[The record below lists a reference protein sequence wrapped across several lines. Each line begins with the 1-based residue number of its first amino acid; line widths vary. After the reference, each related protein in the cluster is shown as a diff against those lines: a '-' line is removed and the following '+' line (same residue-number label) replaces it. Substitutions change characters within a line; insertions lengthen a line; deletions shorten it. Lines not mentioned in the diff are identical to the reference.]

1 MTVIFLAWSGFS
13 AIAAEPPPDA
23 VTSDVAPVTTTSSD
37 EDEEFEDLL
46 EEDAAG
52 PPISDP
58 LESFNRGMFWFNDK
72 LYFYV
77 LKPTVKVVR
86 YIPEDV
92 RVCFSNFVHNL
103 TTPVRFLNAVFQ
115 GKIHDAGNEFGRFMV
130 NTTLG
135 IGGLFDPA
143 KKYGKLLPKEEDFGQ
158 TMGTW
163 GIGNGAY
170 LVIPFVGPTTVRDG
184 FGDVV
189 DGTWNPLNIY
199 LDNIEYIEARVVD
212 TVNGLS
218 LDKDS
223 YEAIK
228 QNSLDPY
235 LFIRD
240 AYVQN
245 RNSKTLQ

>member
-1 MTVIFLAWSGFS
+1 MT
-13 AIAAEPPPDA
+13 AEELPSEVASPGGAPIDASPPA
-23 VTSDVAPVTTTSSD
+23 

-46 EEDAAG
+46 EEDAAN
-52 PPISDP
+52 PPIRDP
-58 LESFNRGMFWFNDK
+58 LETFNRGMFWFNDK

-92 RVCFSNFVHNL
+92 RVCFSNFIHNL

-130 NTTLG
+130 NTTVG

-143 KKYGKLLPKEEDFGQ
+143 KKYGKLFPKEEDFGQ

-170 LVIPFVGPTTVRDG
+170 LVIPFMGPTTLRDG
-184 FGDVV
+184 LGDVV
-189 DGTWNPLNIY
+189 DATWNPLNMY
-199 LDNIEYIEARVVD
+199 LDNTEYLETRAVD
-212 TVNGLS
+212 VVNGLS

-245 RNSKTLQ
+245 RNAKMLQ